1 MTSPGASELP
11 PLRDGNA
18 RAVLQR
24 TLEAL
29 WVSVVPAVLAGLVL
43 RYLVPPTGPGLMGLV
58 GSLAHRGGLYF
69 GAGLFLLFTALARY
83 WRYRLPGGR
92 YLSALPGQ
100 LVPGET
106 DGDRLARWADHAALY
121 ERLRSPGMRRGL
133 ERTLDRERMTEFDGL
148 LGELRAGLLAGDD
161 AWVGEAR
168 RGVEASAARA
178 LARRRTR
185 DALALLGMLA
195 AAVGMALA
203 LRAYLAQSYRVLSTS
218 MLPTLETDDLVLGR
232 RRPYPTGVMGA
243 HRGDVIVFR
252 GAAIPVGP
260 GRPLPE
266 ILVKRVIGLPGDRI
280 AMAGG
285 VPIINGWQVPSCDAG
300 EYVYALTEGDGR
312 ALHGRLHVEFLDDRS
327 YLTVLASG
335 GPPFPDGYLVK
346 PGEVFV
352 LGDNRSNSLDSRA
365 YAGGRGAGVPG
376 SGIDAR
382 VQWFLV
388 GTHRSGETDLG
399 RWMRPVDALE
409 ARVHLEGV
417 QTGALE
423 AGVARCLANRPADA
437 RPPAPSL

>member
-1 MTSPGASELP
+1 
-11 PLRDGNA
+11 
-18 RAVLQR
+18 
-24 TLEAL
+24 
-29 WVSVVPAVLAGLVL
+29 
-43 RYLVPPTGPGLMGLV
+43 MGLV
-58 GSLAHRGGLYF
+58 AMLAHRSGLYL
-69 GAGLFLLFTALARY
+69 GAGLFLLFGALARY

-92 YLSALPGQ
+92 YASPLPWQ
-100 LVPGET
+100 LVAGET

-133 ERTLDRERMTEFDGL
+133 ERTLDREKLAEFDGRL
-148 LGELRAGLLAGDD
+148 AEFRAGLEAGDD
-161 AWVGEAR
+161 ARVVEAR
-168 RGVEASAARA
+168 KGVEASAARA
-178 LARRRTR
+178 LERRRAR
-185 DALALLGMLA
+185 DALALLGMLG

-203 LRAYLAQSYRVLSTS
+203 LRAYVAQSYRVLSAS

-232 RRPYPTGVMGA
+232 RRPYATDVTGA

-252 GAAIPVGP
+252 GAAIPVSP

-266 ILVKRVIGLPGDRI
+266 ILVKRVIGLPGDRV
-280 AMAGG
+280 AMVGG
-285 VPIINGWQVPSCDAG
+285 VPIINGWQIPSCDAG
-300 EYVYALTEGDGR
+300 DYVYALAEGDGR
-312 ALHGRLHVEFLDDRS
+312 ALHGRLHVEFLDDRA
-327 YLTVLASG
+327 YLTVLAMG
-335 GPPFPDGYLVK
+335 GPPFPDAYLVK

-388 GTHRSGETDLG
+388 GTHRSGDTDLG

-409 ARVHLEGV
+409 ERVHLEGV
-417 QTGALE
+417 QTEALE
-423 AGVARCLANRPADA
+423 AGVARCLANRPADS